1 MKHDKLG
8 ATHTMRISY
17 GLRTTA
23 QVLLTGCLFAAL
35 TPGTA
40 TGQGGYLIFQAG
52 YFVPTGELGV
62 LQEAGFVEAIE
73 FGKRNRSFAYS
84 LGLELPIAS
93 PFSGRATLAYGTS
106 TDLPVQEVRCPDCEA
121 RSSVLMATAALVFR
135 PLPSGL
141 AIQPY
146 LLAGGGVKH
155 YDLVSLDEL
164 QRAPVERP
172 DPEDGAGRRRH
183 RVAVRPAAPCN
194 RSVRLCQ
201 PDFLQPRYGDVA
213 KRLVL
218 DGGAHAGEWLTDP
231 GALRKRHVNIYLQS
245 VPSR

>member
-1 MKHDKLG
+1 
-8 ATHTMRISY
+8 MRISH

-164 QRAPVERP
+164 QRAPLRDQTRKTALV
-172 DPEDGAGRRRH
+172 GAGIE
-183 RVAVRPAAPCN
+183 
-194 RSVRLCQ
+194 
-201 PDFLQPRYGDVA
+201 LQFGPL
-213 KRLVL
+213 RLVTEVSDYVSPIFSNRDMETL
-218 DGGAHAGEWLTDP
+218 QNDLFWTAGLML
-231 GALRKRHVNIYLQS
+231 GS
-245 VPSR
+245 G